1 MTGSESA
8 RPPQPDE
15 RTKSIL
21 ARHMPALRT
30 FVRLNAGPVLRS
42 RETVSDIVQSAV
54 VKLLERPDFA
64 FRSEA
69 QVLVYLYNAALT
81 RIIDKQRYYERA
93 CRTGEHAPDHIAAID
108 ERAVSDYNSLRGD
121 SARLS
126 PSQIAANKEE
136 LERLQAAFDQLNDE
150 QRSLISMRS
159 VFDLPVEQIA
169 ANLGLTIAQT
179 RLRMAKAMA
188 RLSALMGGRD

>member
-1 MTGSESA
+1 
-8 RPPQPDE
+8 
-15 RTKSIL
+15 
-21 ARHMPALRT
+21 MPALRT

-54 VKLLERPDFA
+54 VKLLERSDFT

-69 QVLVYLYNAALT
+69 QLLVYLYNAALT
-81 RIIDKQRYYERA
+81 KIIDKQRYYERA
-93 CRTGEHAPDHIAAID
+93 CRTGEQAPDHIAAID

-121 SARLS
+121 GGRLS
-126 PSQIAANKEE
+126 PSQIAAHKED
-136 LERLQAAFDQLNDE
+136 LERLQVAFDQLDDE
-150 QRSLISMRS
+150 QRSLISMRN

-188 RLSALMGGRD
+188 RLSAIMGGRD